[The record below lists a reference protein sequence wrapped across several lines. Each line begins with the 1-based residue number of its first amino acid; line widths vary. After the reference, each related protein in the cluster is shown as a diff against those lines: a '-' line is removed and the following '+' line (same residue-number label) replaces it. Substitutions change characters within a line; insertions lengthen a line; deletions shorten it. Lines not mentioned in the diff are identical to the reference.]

1 MTQTASL
8 LTRTGTIQVEMPSPD
23 EPLLGSVRWGAFDVF
38 PTPAYWQYQVVARRL
53 AGRPAGY
60 KLGRTLAEEV
70 AACLLG
76 GHGIPATVGLAA
88 YRRLHERGAFGPQS
102 PSQATIE
109 EWLKEP
115 LQVGSQKGTQ
125 KSLRQVRYRFAAQ
138 KARFLAAALP
148 EVQAPPTF
156 ETGRQLRNWLMKLSG
171 VGPKTAS
178 WIARNWKDADD
189 VAILDIHIMRIGQV
203 LGLFPRELTVERHY
217 LELETLFLQFSEALD
232 VRASELDAVIWYE
245 MASSPKA
252 TRAVIEQLEAP
263 STTSVRWRLREST
276 RQRELSLA

>member
-8 LTRTGTIQVEMPSPD
+8 LTRTGVIQVQMPSPG
-23 EPLLGSVRWGAFDVF
+23 ELLLGCVRWGAFDVF

-53 AGRPAGY
+53 AGRPASY
-60 KLGRTLAEEV
+60 RLGRTLAEEV

-88 YRRLHERGAFGPQS
+88 YQRLLERGAFS
-102 PSQATIE
+102 AELPSQATIE

-115 LQVGSQKGTQ
+115 LQVRSQKGE
-125 KSLRQVRYRFAAQ
+125 RQVRYRFAAQ

-148 EVQAPPTF
+148 EVQAPPAF
-156 ETGRQLRNWLMKLSG
+156 KTGRQLRDWLMKLAG

-203 LGLFPRELTVERHY
+203 LGLFPLELTAARHY
-217 LELETLFLQFSEALD
+217 LELEALFLQFSQALD

-252 TRAVIEQLEAP
+252 AHAVTKQLEAP
-263 STTSVRWRLREST
+263 STKSVRWRTPERT
-276 RQRELSLA
+276 HQRELSLA

>member
-1 MTQTASL
+1 MTQTARL
-8 LTRTGTIQVEMPSPD
+8 LTRTGVIHVEMPPPD
-23 EPLLGSVRWGAFDVF
+23 ELLVGNVRWGAFDVF

-76 GHGIPATVGLAA
+76 GHGIPAAVGLAA
-88 YRRLHERGAFGPQS
+88 YERLRERGAFDAQS

-115 LQVGSQKGTQ
+115 LQVKSEKG
-125 KSLRQVRYRFAAQ
+125 RRPVRYRFAAQ

-148 EVQAPPTF
+148 QVQAPPTF
-156 ETGRQLRNWLMKLSG
+156 ETGRQLRDWLMRLAG

-203 LGLFPRELTVERHY
+203 LGLFPLELTVERHY
-217 LELETLFLQFSEALD
+217 LQLEALFLQFSAALD

-245 MASSPKA
+245 MASSPKVA
-252 TRAVIEQLEAP
+252 HAVMEQLEAP
-263 STTSVRWRLREST
+263 SSKSVRWST
-276 RQRELSLA
+276 SKSNRQHELGLA

>member
-8 LTRTGTIQVEMPSPD
+8 LTRTGVIQVEMPPPD
-23 EPLLGSVRWGAFDVF
+23 EPLMGRVPWGAFDVF
-38 PTPAYWQYQVVARRL
+38 PTPAYWQFQVVARRL
-53 AGRPAGY
+53 AGRPADY

-88 YRRLHERGAFGPQS
+88 YRRLHERGAFGSSP
-102 PSQATIE
+102 PSQTTIE

-115 LQVGSQKGTQ
+115 LQIVSHKGTR
-125 KSLRQVRYRFAAQ
+125 SVRYRFAAQ

-148 EVQAPPTF
+148 KVQAPPTF
-156 ETGRQLRNWLMKLSG
+156 ETGRQLRDWLMQLPG

-178 WIARNWKDADD
+178 WIARNCKDADD

-217 LELETLFLQFSEALD
+217 SQLEALFLQFSEALD
-232 VRASELDAVIWYE
+232 VRTSELDAVIWYE

-252 TRAVIEQLEAP
+252 ARAVIEHLE
-263 STTSVRWRLREST
+263 SLSNSSCWRSRGANL
-276 RQRELSLA
+276 QHELHLI

>member
-23 EPLLGSVRWGAFDVF
+23 EMLLGNVRWGAFDAF
-38 PTPAYWQYQVVARRL
+38 PTPAYWQYQVLARRL
-53 AGRPAGY
+53 TGRPAGY
-60 KLGRTLAEEV
+60 RLGRTLAEEV
-70 AACLLG
+70 TACLLG

-88 YRRLHERGAFGPQS
+88 YQRLHERGAFGAQP
-102 PSQATIE
+102 PSEATLE

-115 LQVGSQKGTQ
+115 LRIASQKGV
-125 KSLRQVRYRFAAQ
+125 RQVRYRFAAQ

-148 EVQAPPTF
+148 EVHAAPAF
-156 ETGRQLRNWLMKLSG
+156 DTGRQLRDWLMKLRG

-217 LELETLFLQFSEALD
+217 PELESLFIQFSDALN

-252 TRAVIEQLEAP
+252 ARAVIEQLEAP
-263 STTSVRWRLREST
+263 STTSVRWRSREGT
-276 RQRELSLA
+276 RQRELSLV